1 MGNLIISEQLIPR
14 VEAIL
19 KEKIEQQSFNAIR
32 VKLEEKI
39 EALEQEIHKMVFTDK
54 ISPVH
59 TTLLITSE
67 VRLKGQELYKV
78 YDLIMDENLN

>member
-54 ISPVH
+54 ISSVH